1 MSSET
6 IKLYKSDF
14 PHSVNDIVHKCSC
27 YDFDCA
33 FGPGEQQRRIVY
45 DKLISPLT
53 DYFFEGFNATVLAY
67 GQTGSG
73 KTHTM
78 GSSVSMSLSS
88 PSAPSS
94 GYLSSKNNRDS
105 LSSESKEKEKD
116 QLASVSDVE
125 CSASNVAVDVDVACP
140 GIIPYAVQD
149 FYKKK
154 TALEAGGAVVSIE
167 MSFLEIYNEKCYD
180 LLSTIILMPE
190 KEKENCGR
198 KEMTEDVR
206 PCLGSL
212 RENAAGETVLDNLA
226 SWPVANQAEVGR

>member
-1 MSSET
+1 M
-6 IKLYKSDF
+6 
-14 PHSVNDIVHKCSC
+14 VNEYSC

-78 GSSVSMSLSS
+78 GSSVSMSLPS

-94 GYLSSKNNRDS
+94 GYSSTKSNRDS
-105 LSSESKEKEKD
+105 ISSESEEKEKEKEKD
-116 QLASVSDVE
+116 QLAPVSDVE
-125 CSASNVAVDVDVACP
+125 YSASNVAVDVNVACP

-154 TALEAGGAVVSIE
+154 AALEARGVVVSIE

-198 KEMTEDVR
+198 KDMTEEVR

-226 SWPVANQAEVGR
+226 SWPVANQVEVGR

>member
-1 MSSET
+1 MSISLSLEIT
-6 IKLYKSDF
+6 HLDKLDSSSCKQYNI
-14 PHSVNDIVHKCSC
+14 HSC

-33 FGPGEQQRRIVY
+33 FGPGEQQRRTIY

-78 GSSVSMSLSS
+78 GSSVTMSLSS
-88 PSAPSS
+88 
-94 GYLSSKNNRDS
+94 S
-105 LSSESKEKEKD
+105 LSSECPMIKSSRDLSCNLSVEKD
-116 QLASVSDVE
+116 QIALVSDIECPAANIE
-125 CSASNVAVDVDVACP
+125 CS
-140 GIIPYAVQD
+140 GIIPFAVQD

-154 TALEAGGAVVSIE
+154 AALEAGGAVVSIE

-180 LLSTIILMPE
+180 LLSTLILMPE
-190 KEKENCGR
+190 KDKDKDKDKENCGR
-198 KEMTEDVR
+198 KEMADDMR

>member
-1 MSSET
+1 M
-6 IKLYKSDF
+6 
-14 PHSVNDIVHKCSC
+14 
-27 YDFDCA
+27 
-33 FGPGEQQRRIVY
+33 
-45 DKLISPLT
+45 
-53 DYFFEGFNATVLAY
+53 LAY

-78 GSSVSMSLSS
+78 GSSVSMSLST
-88 PSAPSS
+88 PSS
-94 GYLSSKNNRDS
+94 YGYSSTKSNRDS

-116 QLASVSDVE
+116 QLATVSDVE

-154 TALEAGGAVVSIE
+154 AALEAGGAVVSIE

-198 KEMTEDVR
+198 KEMTEEVR